1 MSICPKV
8 PTSGWFNEVINIIWV
23 LHVDDKDRA
32 IGRETGRGTHINIH
46 CVGLEQHVSKGKVP

>member
-32 IGRETGRGTHINIH
+32 IERETERQGGEHT
-46 CVGLEQHVSKGKVP
+46 